1 MLIAQITDLHYR
13 IDGVH
18 LFGAVD
24 AHGALENAV
33 EHLKSLTPRPDAVL
47 VTGDLVNDGGD
58 EDYAA
63 LADLLRR
70 LPMPVYPIPG
80 NHDRRELMRRHL
92 SFTGVL
98 PAGGPLRYV
107 VEDHPVRLVGLDTL
121 VEGQEG
127 GRIGDEQLGWLD
139 ETLAAAPDRPTLVFL
154 HHPPFRTGI
163 GFMDAIML
171 EDGKALA
178 DVVARHGQIEVVTC
192 GHVHR
197 AIQTRFAGTIAMIA
211 PGIAHQVT
219 LDIAES
225 GPPAWIAEPPAC
237 LLHMWRPG
245 GGIVSHV
252 SYIGDHGPSV
262 LFG

>member
-13 IDGVH
+13 IDGVR
-18 LFGAVD
+18 LFDAVD
-24 AHGALENAV
+24 AHGALVNAV
-33 EHLKSLTPRPDAVL
+33 KHLEALTPRPDAVI
-47 VTGDLVNDGGD
+47 VTGDLVNDGDD

-63 LADLLRR
+63 LAGLLSR

-80 NHDRRELMRRHL
+80 NHDRRDLMRKHL

-98 PAGGPLRYV
+98 PADGPLRYA
-107 VEDHPVRLVGLDTL
+107 VEDHPVRLIGLDTL
-121 VEGQEG
+121 VEGQDG
-127 GRIGDEQLGWLD
+127 GRIGGAQLRWLD
-139 ETLAAAPDRPTLVFL
+139 DTLSAAPERPTLVFL

-171 EDGKALA
+171 EDCDALA
-178 DVVARHGQIEVVTC
+178 HVVARHGQVEVVAC

-211 PGIAHQVT
+211 PGTAHHVT
-219 LDIAES
+219 LDIAENN
-225 GPPAWIAEPPAC
+225 PAAWIAEPPAC
-237 LLHMWRPG
+237 LLHLWRPG
-245 GGIVSHV
+245 SGIVSHI
-252 SYIGDHGPSV
+252 SYIGDHGPSM

>member
-1 MLIAQITDLHYR
+1 VLIAQITDLHYR
-13 IDGVH
+13 VDGVR

-24 AHGALENAV
+24 THRALENAV
-33 EHLKSLTPRPDAVL
+33 RHLETLTPRPDVVI

-63 LADLLRR
+63 LADLLGR

-80 NHDRRELMRRHL
+80 NHDRRDLVRRHL

-98 PAGGPLRYV
+98 PADGPLRYV

-121 VEGQEG
+121 VEGRDA
-127 GRIGDEQLGWLD
+127 GRLGDDQITWLD
-139 ETLAAAPDRPTLVFL
+139 ETLAAAPDRPTLIFL
-154 HHPPFRTGI
+154 HHPPFRSGI

-171 EDGKALA
+171 EDADALA
-178 DVVARHGQIEVVTC
+178 GVVARHGHIEAVAC

-211 PGIAHQVT
+211 PGTAHHVT
-219 LDIAES
+219 LDIAENNAA
-225 GPPAWIAEPPAC
+225 AWIAEPPAC
-237 LLHMWRPG
+237 LLHLWRPG
-245 GGIVSHV
+245 SGIVSHV